1 MANVIN
7 RITKQYLKSVNT
19 PDYPVKDWIINP
31 ILPECDSK
39 HYVVEGDIIREMTQ
53 VEKNNLVYSTES
65 SVYLIIEKQ
74 LLSNINGYA
83 YESNLNAIINPII
96 PDCNI
101 KYTRVIDNVIVEM
114 NQNERDIVDLPDKI
128 NKQKEDLA
136 TEIALVYTISDEIDI
151 LRRIA
156 FGSLKTSAQE
166 AINYVDVVEV
176 AKVKYPK
183 PE

>member
-39 HYVVEGDIIREMTQ
+39 YYVVEGDIIGEMTQ

-74 LLSNINGYA
+74 LLNNINGYD
-83 YESNLNAIINPII
+83 YESNSNAIINPIM
-96 PDCNI
+96 PNCDI
-101 KYTRVIDNVIVEM
+101 KYTKVVDLNIIEMTTEEKYVIDLPSLKREWIQNITDEVYKTHSVE
-114 NQNERDIVDLPDKI
+114 
-128 NKQKEDLA
+128 
-136 TEIALVYTISDEIDI
+136 EIAFTALLIAVDRISKTGIQANNIRDTVIDA
-151 LRRIA
+151 LE
-156 FGSLKTSAQE
+156 L
-166 AINYVDVVEV
+166 
-176 AKVKYPK
+176 YPK